1 MKKLIKTD
9 HLSLRLKVRKIPE
22 DYPEK
27 IYLAPEQKYFDTVE
41 KTNICIKRLR
51 YNSKIRHMMIAF
63 EETADLVR
71 IITIHPIREESIINR
86 VIRGRWMKN
95 E

>member
-1 MKKLIKTD
+1 MKKIINTD
-9 HLSLRLKVRKIPE
+9 HLSLRLKIREIPY

-27 IYLAPEQKYFDTVE
+27 IFVAPDQKYFDTIE
-41 KTNICIKRLR
+41 KTNIYIKRLR
-51 YNSKIRHMMIAF
+51 YNNKIRSMMIAC
-63 EETADLVR
+63 EETSASAR

-86 VIRGRWMKN
+86 VIRGRWVKN